1 MTNCLIIRI
10 VATQQM
16 TICHQK
22 SISITLFVGTFYA
35 LTTLFVGTFCT
46 FNTLSV
52 GTFSE
57 THCKNGF

>member
-1 MTNCLIIRI
+1 
-10 VATQQM
+10 M

-22 SISITLFVGTFYA
+22 TISITLFVGTFYA

-46 FNTLSV
+46 FNTLFV